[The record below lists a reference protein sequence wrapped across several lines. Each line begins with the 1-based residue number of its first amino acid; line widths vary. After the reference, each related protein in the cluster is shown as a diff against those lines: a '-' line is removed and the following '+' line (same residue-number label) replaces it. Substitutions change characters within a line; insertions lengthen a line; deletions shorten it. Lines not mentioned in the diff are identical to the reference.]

1 MKIFMGL
8 IIGLCFCVAH
18 GQVMV
23 GNNYVVSYPVLVTQ
37 QVMVP
42 VYQPVVIQ
50 YVPVYQPVVVQNIA
64 VPVNYTGNWP
74 NVIVSDTFFKR
85 PFCNRWHRE
94 YRYSY

>member
-8 IIGLCFCVAH
+8 IIGLCCCVAH

-37 QVMVP
+37 QVM
-42 VYQPVVIQ
+42 
-50 YVPVYQPVVVQNIA
+50 VPVYQPVVVQNIA

-85 PFCNRWHRE
+85 PFCNRCHRK